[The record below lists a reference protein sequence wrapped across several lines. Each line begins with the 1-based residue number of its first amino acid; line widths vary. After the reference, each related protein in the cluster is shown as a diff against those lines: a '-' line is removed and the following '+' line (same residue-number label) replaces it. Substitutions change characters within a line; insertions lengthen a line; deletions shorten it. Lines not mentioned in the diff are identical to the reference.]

1 MTKKRLI
8 TKGFWWKLL
17 LIAFGYLGVLFGV
30 FFYALNKVDTKTA
43 SALSYETMKF
53 EPQGTTTYDGT
64 TITGCPKNFQI
75 YMYGTYMNDET
86 GWLYD
91 GDILNWYRY
100 SVNVET
106 QDVSDHLSFVIYKN
120 GYEYLR
126 KDLSGNGDMSLCSE
140 VLDDG
145 VYTIEYKCRYRK
157 MKKNII
163 NG

>member
-17 LIAFGYLGVLFGV
+17 LITFGYLGVLFGV

-53 EPQGTTTYDGT
+53 EPQGTTTYGST

-86 GWLYD
+86 GWLYE
-91 GDILNWYRY
+91 GDILDWYRY

-126 KDLSGNGDMSLCSE
+126 KDLS
-140 VLDDG
+140 
-145 VYTIEYKCRYRK
+145 
-157 MKKNII
+157 
-163 NG
+163 